1 MKLLEDRILS
11 DGEVLPGNVIK
22 VDSFLNHQIDT
33 ELISKC
39 GEEWYQLFKNEGVTK
54 ILTIDGSGIGI
65 ACLVAQHFNVPVLF
79 AKKSGSTNNISEDF
93 YSTKVISF
101 THGHEYQVVA
111 KKKFL
116 LKEDK
121 ILIIDDFL
129 ANGSAMRALISLVK
143 AAGATV
149 VGCGAAIEKVYQG
162 GGEYIRRLGYRVE
175 SLAKISSMSD
185 DGNIEFC

>member
-1 MKLLEDRILS
+1 MKLLEERIRK

-33 ELISKC
+33 ELVSKC
-39 GEEWYQLFKNEGVTK
+39 GEEWYELFKDAGVTK

-65 ACLVAQHFNVPVLF
+65 ACLVARHFNVPVLF
-79 AKKSGSTNNISEDF
+79 AKKSGATNKVGDDF
-93 YSTKVISF
+93 YSTTVVSF
-101 THGHEYQVVA
+101 THGHEYNVVA
-111 KKKFL
+111 KKKFIS
-116 LKEDK
+116 KDDR

-143 AAGATV
+143 VAGATV
-149 VGCGAAIEKVYQG
+149 VGCGAAVEKVYQG

-175 SLAKISSMSD
+175 SLARISSMTD

>member
-1 MKLLEDRILS
+1 MKLLEERIRK

-33 ELISKC
+33 ELVSKC
-39 GEEWYQLFKNEGVTK
+39 GEEWYELFKDAGVTK

-65 ACLVAQHFNVPVLF
+65 ACLVARHFNVPVLF
-79 AKKSGSTNNISEDF
+79 AKKSNATNKVGDDF
-93 YSTKVISF
+93 YSTTVVSF
-101 THGHEYQVVA
+101 THGHEYNVVA

-116 LKEDK
+116 TKEDK
-121 ILIIDDFL
+121 VLIIDDFL

-143 AAGATV
+143 VAGATV
-149 VGCGAAIEKVYQG
+149 VGCGAAVEKVYQG

-175 SLAKISSMSD
+175 SLARISSMTD

>member
-1 MKLLEDRILS
+1 MKLLEERIRK

-39 GEEWYQLFKNEGVTK
+39 GEEWYEMFNDAGVTK

-65 ACLVAQHFNVPVLF
+65 ACLVARHFNVPVLF
-79 AKKSGSTNNISEDF
+79 AKKSNATNKVDDDF
-93 YSTKVISF
+93 YSTTVVSF
-101 THGHEYQVVA
+101 THGHEYNVVA

-116 LKEDK
+116 TKEDRV
-121 ILIIDDFL
+121 LIIDDFL

-143 AAGATV
+143 VAGATV
-149 VGCGAAIEKVYQG
+149 VGCGAAVEKVYQG

-175 SLAKISSMSD
+175 SLARISSMTD

>member
-1 MKLLEDRILS
+1 MKLLEERIRK
-11 DGEVLPGNVIK
+11 DAEVLPGNVIK

-33 ELISKC
+33 ELVSKC
-39 GEEWYQLFKNEGVTK
+39 GEEWYEMFKDAGVTK

-65 ACLVAQHFNVPVLF
+65 ACLVARHFNVPVLF
-79 AKKSGSTNNISEDF
+79 AKKSNATNKVGDDF
-93 YSTKVISF
+93 YSTTVVSF
-101 THGHEYQVVA
+101 THGHEYNVVA

-116 LKEDK
+116 SKEDRV
-121 ILIIDDFL
+121 LIIDDFL

-143 AAGATV
+143 VAGATI
-149 VGCGAAIEKVYQG
+149 VGCGAAVEKVYQG

-175 SLAKISSMSD
+175 SLARISSMTD

>member
-1 MKLLEDRILS
+1 MKLLEERIRK
-11 DGEVLPGNVIK
+11 DAEVLPGNVIK

-33 ELISKC
+33 ELVSRC
-39 GEEWYQLFKNEGVTK
+39 GEEWYEMFKDAGVTK

-65 ACLVAQHFNVPVLF
+65 ACLVARHFNVPVLF
-79 AKKSGSTNNISEDF
+79 AKKSNATNKVGDDF
-93 YSTKVISF
+93 YSTTVVSF
-101 THGHEYQVVA
+101 THGHEYNVVA

-116 LKEDK
+116 TKEDRV
-121 ILIIDDFL
+121 LIIDDFL

-143 AAGATV
+143 VAGATV
-149 VGCGAAIEKVYQG
+149 VGCGAAVEKVYQG

-175 SLAKISSMSD
+175 SLARISSMTD

>member
-1 MKLLEDRILS
+1 MKLLEDRIRK
-11 DGEVLPGNVIK
+11 DGEILSGNVLK

-33 ELISKC
+33 ELVAKC
-39 GEEWYQLFKNEGVTK
+39 AEEWYEAFKDAGVTK

-65 ACLVAQHFNVPVLF
+65 ACIVARQFNVPVLF
-79 AKKSGSTNNISEDF
+79 ARKSSSPNPVSDEF
-93 YSTKVISF
+93 YSTTVISY
-101 THGHEYQVVA
+101 THGHEYKVMA

-116 LKEDK
+116 SKNDRV
-121 ILIIDDFL
+121 LIIDDFL
-129 ANGSAMRALISLVK
+129 ANGSAMKALISLVK
-143 AAGATV
+143 IAGASL
-149 VGCGAAIEKVYQG
+149 VGCGAAIEKVYQE

>member
-1 MKLLEDRILS
+1 MKLLEERIRK
-11 DGEVLPGNVIK
+11 DAEVLPGNVIK

-33 ELISKC
+33 ELVSKC
-39 GEEWYQLFKNEGVTK
+39 GEEWYEMFKDAGVTK

-65 ACLVAQHFNVPVLF
+65 ACLVARHFNVPVLF
-79 AKKSGSTNNISEDF
+79 AKKSNATNKVGDDF
-93 YSTKVISF
+93 YSTTVVSF
-101 THGHEYQVVA
+101 THGHEYNVVA

-116 LKEDK
+116 TKEDRV
-121 ILIIDDFL
+121 LIIDDFL

-143 AAGATV
+143 VAGATI

-175 SLAKISSMSD
+175 SLAKISSMTD
-185 DGNIEFC
+185 DGSIEFC

>member
-1 MKLLEDRILS
+1 MKLLEERIRK

-39 GEEWYQLFKNEGVTK
+39 GEEWYEMFKDAGVTK

-65 ACLVAQHFNVPVLF
+65 ACLVARHFNVPVLF
-79 AKKSGSTNNISEDF
+79 AKKSGATNKVGDDF
-93 YSTKVISF
+93 YSTTVVSF
-101 THGHEYQVVA
+101 THGHEYNVVA
-111 KKKFL
+111 KKKFIS
-116 LKEDK
+116 KDDR

-143 AAGATV
+143 VAGATV
-149 VGCGAAIEKVYQG
+149 VGCGAAVEKVYQG

-175 SLAKISSMSD
+175 SLAKISSLSD

>member
-1 MKLLEDRILS
+1 MKLLEERIRK

-39 GEEWYQLFKNEGVTK
+39 GEEWYEMFKDAGVTK

-65 ACLVAQHFNVPVLF
+65 ACLVARHFNVPVLF
-79 AKKSGSTNNISEDF
+79 AKKSGATNKVGDDF
-93 YSTKVISF
+93 YSTTVVSF
-101 THGHEYQVVA
+101 THGHEYNVVA
-111 KKKFL
+111 KKKFIS
-116 LKEDK
+116 KDDR

-143 AAGATV
+143 VAGATV

-175 SLAKISSMSD
+175 SLAKISSLSD

>member
-1 MKLLEDRILS
+1 MKLLEERIRK

-33 ELISKC
+33 ELVAKC
-39 GEEWYQLFKNEGVTK
+39 GEEWYELFKDAGITK

-65 ACLVAQHFNVPVLF
+65 ACLVARHFNVPVLF
-79 AKKSGSTNNISEDF
+79 AKKSSSQNNISDDF
-93 YSTKVISF
+93 YSTKVVSF
-101 THGHEYQVVA
+101 THGHEYHVVA
-111 KKKFL
+111 KKKFIS
-116 LKEDK
+116 KDDR

-129 ANGSAMRALISLVK
+129 ANGSAMRALISLAK
-143 AAGATV
+143 IAGATV

-162 GGEYIRRLGYRVE
+162 GGDYIRRLGYRVE

-185 DGNIEFC
+185 DGKIEFC

>member
-1 MKLLEDRILS
+1 MKLLEERIRK
-11 DGEVLPGNVIK
+11 DAEVLPGNVIK

-33 ELISKC
+33 ELIAKC
-39 GEEWYQLFKNEGVTK
+39 GEEWYETFKDAGVTK

-65 ACLVAQHFNVPVLF
+65 ACLVARHFNVPVLF
-79 AKKSGSTNNISEDF
+79 AKKSNATNKVGDDF
-93 YSTKVISF
+93 YSTTVVSF
-101 THGHEYQVVA
+101 THGHEYNVVA

-116 LKEDK
+116 TKDDRV
-121 ILIIDDFL
+121 LIIDDFL

-143 AAGATV
+143 VAGAAI

-175 SLAKISSMSD
+175 SLAKISSMTD
-185 DGNIEFC
+185 DGSIEFC

>member
-1 MKLLEDRILS
+1 MKLLEERILK

-22 VDSFLNHQIDT
+22 VDSFINHQIDT
-33 ELISKC
+33 VLLSECAK
-39 GEEWYQLFKNEGVTK
+39 EWYEAFKDTGVTK

-65 ACLVAQHFNVPVLF
+65 ACLAARYFGVPVLF
-79 AKKSGSTNNISEDF
+79 AKKSSSTSKVSDDF
-93 YSTKVISF
+93 YSTNVISF
-101 THGHEYQVVA
+101 THGHEYNVVA
-111 KKKFL
+111 KKKFIS
-116 LKEDK
+116 KEDK

-129 ANGSAMRALISLVK
+129 ANGSAMRALISLCRL
-143 AAGATV
+143 AGASV
-149 VGCGAAIEKVYQG
+149 VGCGVAVEKVYQG